1 MCIYLKKSNFG
12 KILLFFIKNFVWYKV
27 LIIIFYEYID
37 IKEKISFR
45 YLEEYMF
52 NEVKVFILYKLLC
65 FVFVLD
71 NIIYNNYLFRKVK
84 IKFFLWI
91 NVVV

>member
-1 MCIYLKKSNFG
+1 MLDVYIFKKKSNFG
-12 KILLFFIKNFVWYKV
+12 KILLFFIKIFVWYKV

-71 NIIYNNYLFRKVK
+71 NII
-84 IKFFLWI
+84 
-91 NVVV
+91 